1 MTKMG
6 APITLERSHYPD
18 RSLHD
23 RVVHAIGRKILGG
36 ELPPGALLPAEPE
49 LGASRTVLREAIK
62 VLAAKGL
69 VEARPKIGTRVRP
82 RDAWNL
88 LDPDVLAWQQRG
100 AGSPSLLRTLTEV
113 RRIIEPAA
121 AELAAS
127 RADAGD
133 LAALGEALAGMERT
147 AQARNGNVEPF
158 VQADMRFHLAILH
171 ACRNELLEQM
181 SRVVYSA
188 LLVSFRATSSLP
200 GRARGSLPGHR
211 AIFDAIRARDP
222 RGAAAAMRHLVQAT
236 AREIEAMGR
245 RPRPRRPG
253 TSRLGR

>member
-6 APITLERSHYPD
+6 APITLERSQYPD

-88 LDPDVLAWQQRG
+88 LDPDVLSWQREG
-100 AGSPSLLRTLTEV
+100 TAPVAFLRKLTEV
-113 RRIIEPAA
+113 RRIVEPAA
-121 AELAAS
+121 AELA
-127 RADAGD
+127 
-133 LAALGEALAGMERT
+133 GER
-147 AQARNGNVEPF
+147 
-158 VQADMRFHLAILH
+158 
-171 ACRNELLEQM
+171 
-181 SRVVYSA
+181 
-188 LLVSFRATSSLP
+188 
-200 GRARGSLPGHR
+200 
-211 AIFDAIRARDP
+211 
-222 RGAAAAMRHLVQAT
+222 AT
-236 AREIEAMGR
+236 ARDV
-245 RPRPRRPG
+245 
-253 TSRLGR
+253 

>member
-6 APITLERSHYPD
+6 AAITLERSQYPD
-18 RSLHD
+18 RSLHV

-36 ELPPGALLPAEPE
+36 ELPPWALLPAEPE

-62 VLAAKGL
+62 VLTAKGL

-82 RDAWNL
+82 RDAWHL

-100 AGSPSLLRTLTEV
+100 AGRPSLLRTLTDV

-121 AELAAS
+121 AGLAAS

-133 LAALGEALAGMERT
+133 LAALAEALDEMERT
-147 AQARNGNVEPF
+147 
-158 VQADMRFHLAILH
+158 
-171 ACRNELLEQM
+171 
-181 SRVVYSA
+181 A

-200 GRARGSLPGHR
+200 GRASGSLPRHR

-222 RGAAAAMRHLVQAT
+222 RGAAAAMRHLVQVT

-245 RPRPRRPG
+245 RPRARRQG
-253 TSRLGR
+253 ASRLGR

>member
-6 APITLERSHYPD
+6 AAITLERSQYPD
-18 RSLHD
+18 RSLHV

-62 VLAAKGL
+62 VLTAKGL

-82 RDAWNL
+82 RDAWHL

-100 AGSPSLLRTLTEV
+100 AGRPSLLRTLTDV

-121 AELAAS
+121 AGLAAS

-133 LAALGEALAGMERT
+133 LAALAEALDEMERT
-147 AQARNGNVEPF
+147 
-158 VQADMRFHLAILH
+158 
-171 ACRNELLEQM
+171 
-181 SRVVYSA
+181 A

-200 GRARGSLPGHR
+200 GRASGSLPRHR

-222 RGAAAAMRHLVQAT
+222 RGAAAAMRHLVQVT

-245 RPRPRRPG
+245 RPRARRQG
-253 TSRLGR
+253 ASRLGR